1 MALLDR
7 LGQGVRRILVV
18 DDNPQMVRLLSRMLQ
33 MAEREYEILRAYDGQ
48 EGLREMRSRHPD
60 LVLLDLVMPGMDG
73 YDVLARVQEDADL
86 RDIPVAVITAQTR
99 TTEEERQLG
108 GKTLLVSN
116 GAGFTNEEAIDYLR
130 GILDAAG
137 VPVPLRHVRQPA

>member
-1 MALLDR
+1 
-7 LGQGVRRILVV
+7 
-18 DDNPQMVRLLSRMLQ
+18 
-33 MAEREYEILRAYDGQ
+33 
-48 EGLREMRSRHPD
+48 MRSQHPD

-73 YDVLARVQEDADL
+73 YDVLARIQDDAEL

-108 GKTLLVSN
+108 GKTLLVSS

-130 GILDAAG
+130 GILDAAR
-137 VPVPLRHVRQPA
+137 VPAPLRQVRQPA